1 MIFKKI
7 KINKVILK
15 NKITVSPMCQYS
27 AIDGCPSDWHYKHL
41 GKLNL
46 SGAGLLMMESTAINN
61 EGKITHSDLC
71 LKNSKQEKSF
81 KKLFNYL
88 KKLNDTPI
96 GIQLSHAGRKGS
108 SFIPWIKSNT
118 PLDKKNN
125 LWQTFAPSAL
135 KKDKNWP
142 IPKELNA
149 KKMEL
154 IINDFKNTVRKAK
167 NIGFDCIEIHMAHG
181 YLLHQFLSP
190 ISNLRIDEYGG
201 NLKNRFRFPLKIA
214 KEVRKIWPK
223 NKILGARITG
233 TDHLKKG
240 ISINESILFVRELKK
255 IGFDYVCVSSG
266 GILTKTNLKFKKGF
280 RVNLCKKIKKK
291 TSIITRTSG
300 LIKDIK
306 YANKIIEKGSA
317 DLLAIGRSFINDP
330 MLIYKG
336 AKQMKIKNI
345 IEPQYNRMF
354 D

>member
-1 MIFKKI
+1 MFTPFKI
-7 KINKVILK
+7 REMRLSNRVAL
-15 NKITVSPMCQYS
+15 SPMCQYS

>member
-1 MIFKKI
+1 MS
-7 KINKVILK
+7 NQSYSVILK